1 MLKILKRAGMLCKA
15 SAIALCRLLI
25 NLIDNMQSL
34 FLHPL
39 FIIIMNIWM
48 SAKIEKF

>member
-34 FLHPL
+34 FPSSVIHNDYEHLDVR
-39 FIIIMNIWM
+39 
-48 SAKIEKF
+48 